1 LSARIE
7 VEEAEFAYR
16 DAGGEGFTLN
26 VPAFALAPGET
37 AACIGPSGSGKTT
50 LLHLLAGILLPQR
63 GRIALDGFL
72 WSDHGDAA
80 RRRMRISNIGLVFQE
95 FALLD
100 HLTVRENI
108 LLPYYVHP
116 ALRLDEEVEERMRE
130 LARDTGIE
138 TQLPRRPRVLSH
150 GERQRVALCRALV
163 TGPELLLADE
173 PTGNLD
179 PDTTRRVLDLLLAE
193 VAKRDATL
201 VMASHDHSLLSSFDR
216 VLDITGWAA

>member
-7 VEEAEFAYR
+7 VEEAEFTYR
-16 DAGGEGFTLN
+16 GAGGGGFSLR
-26 VPAFALAPGET
+26 VPGFDLARGET

-50 LLHLLAGILLPQR
+50 LLHLLAGILLPR
-63 GRIALDGFL
+63 KGRIALDGFS
-72 WSDHGDAA
+72 WSEHGDAA
-80 RRRMRISNIGLVFQE
+80 RRRMRISHIGLVFQE

-116 ALRLDEEVEERMRE
+116 ALRLDEQVEERMRD
-130 LARDTGIE
+130 LAHDTGIE
-138 TQLPRRPRVLSH
+138 RSLPRRPRALSH

-163 TGPELLLADE
+163 TGPALLLADE

-193 VAKRDATL
+193 VAKRNATL

-216 VLDITGWAA
+216 VMDVTQWAA